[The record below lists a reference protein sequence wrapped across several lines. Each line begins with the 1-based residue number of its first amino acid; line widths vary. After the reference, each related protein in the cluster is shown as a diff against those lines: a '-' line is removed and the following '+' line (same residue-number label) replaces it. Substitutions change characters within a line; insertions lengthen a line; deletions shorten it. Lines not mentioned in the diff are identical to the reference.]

1 MPRKAKSKI
10 VEVEA
15 SQEDVVE
22 KPTETSTETPTEKP
36 KRKRSSRAKKTNSNS
51 SDEPKVPKKRGRKP
65 KGGKII
71 TAITPAENIV
81 VPEPNIILHL
91 KCGIQDLKDTEF
103 FSSKCL
109 KYDPS
114 NISKIDSYQFDT
126 KTDNLNFEV
135 IDSKKQLIIPEK
147 ESSQEKSTSD
157 TTSSN
162 EVINQKLRSLAV
174 NLHTNNIS
182 DKKSACFACTCDFD
196 NPPIFIPKYELN
208 GSYHVY
214 GCFCSPECAC
224 YYLFN
229 QSNIDESTRFERY
242 HLLNHIYGKI
252 YNYEKNIKP
261 APDPFYTLDKYYGN
275 LSIQEYRK
283 LLKHDR
289 LLLVVDKP
297 LTRSLPELHEDN
309 DEFTINNKALTSKF
323 KLRRGNK
330 KQSKADILSS
340 TFNLS

>member
-1 MPRKAKSKI
+1 M
-10 VEVEA
+10 
-15 SQEDVVE
+15 
-22 KPTETSTETPTEKP
+22 
-36 KRKRSSRAKKTNSNS
+36 
-51 SDEPKVPKKRGRKP
+51 
-65 KGGKII
+65 
-71 TAITPAENIV
+71 
-81 VPEPNIILHL
+81 
-91 KCGIQDLKDTEF
+91 
-103 FSSKCL
+103 

-126 KTDNLNFEV
+126 KNDGLNFEL
-135 IDSKKQLIIPEK
+135 INEKKTMITIKK
-147 ESSQEKSTSD
+147 ETQEEATASSVSD
-157 TTSSN
+157 N
-162 EVINQKLRSLAV
+162 EIINQKLKSLAV

-182 DKKSACFACTCDFD
+182 DKRSACFACTCDFD
-196 NPPIFIPKYELN
+196 NPPIYIPKYELN

-242 HLLNHIYGKI
+242 HLLNHLYGKI

-261 APDPFYTLDKYYGN
+261 APDPYYTLDKYYGN

-309 DEFTINNKALTSKF
+309 DEFTISNKALTSKF

-330 KQSKADILSS
+330 KQSKADILSN